1 MNARSM
7 GKNHASKATAGEAAR
22 GGSREV
28 VAQRPPRYVTLNRVI
43 PAAARGEPSRTKARK
58 RKSERVGSLIS
69 LTLKLRLAAY
79 VM

>member
-28 VAQRPPRYVTLNRVI
+28 VAQRPPRYVTLNRVKKSI
-43 PAAARGEPSRTKARK
+43 DRRFDGAFFEALVLQVKIFLPSHVWLVR
-58 RKSERVGSLIS
+58 E
-69 LTLKLRLAAY
+69 
-79 VM
+79 